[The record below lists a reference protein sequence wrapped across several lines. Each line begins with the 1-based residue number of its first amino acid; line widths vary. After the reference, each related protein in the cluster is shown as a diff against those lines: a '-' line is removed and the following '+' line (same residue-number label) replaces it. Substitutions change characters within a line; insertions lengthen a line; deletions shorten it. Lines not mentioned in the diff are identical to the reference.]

1 MGDEGYLPPPVIER
15 VDYNITDDGVNLFFD
30 IYAYFSD
37 LKDINISYSCDQGET
52 WESLPVSY
60 SVVADPYGT
69 YYLANATLP
78 LYAICSSGELW
89 LKIFVQLTDG
99 EHNSSTLVIYR
110 NVVFQL
116 LPAAYSF
123 TYELKQGWNLIS
135 IPFNQNYTLSE
146 VFGDLAVYAF
156 TWNSTTKSYQ
166 PVSVLEPFKGYWVY
180 VPKDVNITIY
190 SNDIIMK
197 YTTTLEPGWHLIGT
211 VYLDPS
217 WGGSVQVNVTSGALY
232 PGAFWWNPSTGDYVE
247 KPLDQLASGKAYWL
261 LAYKEYTEI
270 SVGPRPPSK

>member
-1 MGDEGYLPPPVIER
+1 
-15 VDYNITDDGVNLFFD
+15 
-30 IYAYFSD
+30 
-37 LKDINISYSCDQGET
+37 
-52 WESLPVSY
+52 
-60 SVVADPYGT
+60 
-69 YYLANATLP
+69 
-78 LYAICSSGELW
+78 
-89 LKIFVQLTDG
+89 
-99 EHNSSTLVIYR
+99 
-110 NVVFQL
+110 
-116 LPAAYSF
+116 
-123 TYELKQGWNLIS
+123 
-135 IPFNQNYTLSE
+135 
-146 VFGDLAVYAF
+146 
-156 TWNSTTKSYQ
+156 
-166 PVSVLEPFKGYWVY
+166 VLEPFKGYWVY